1 MNFYDNIT
9 VVPDALDTL
18 SPLFQVASTTGN
30 LVFTVPT
37 ASATQGTL
45 AVEPTMLA
53 DKIFV
58 AVS

>member
-1 MNFYDNIT
+1 MNSYDSG
-9 VVPDALDTL
+9 VVTPDALDTF
-18 SPLFQVASTTGN
+18 STLFQGASTTGN
-30 LVFTVPT
+30 LAFTVPT
-37 ASATQGTL
+37 ASATQGAL